1 MLNSTTIIRYCWKFC
16 RCVRASTM
24 CQPCQP
30 SGFLFG
36 FIIPFVPD
44 PLTRV
49 WISEMLGRDEHPRF
63 VKMFD
68 IDLPASLEN
77 EEKKSLPRFRAVSR
91 ASCCTFRMLVRIQ
104 AADSKDAEMIK
115 SYRFR
120 SSFLYHLGRKPAKAN
135 RNISYCD
142 Q

>member
-1 MLNSTTIIRYCWKFC
+1 
-16 RCVRASTM
+16 
-24 CQPCQP
+24 
-30 SGFLFG
+30 
-36 FIIPFVPD
+36 
-44 PLTRV
+44 
-49 WISEMLGRDEHPRF
+49 
-63 VKMFD
+63 MFD